1 MPRMIRE
8 HLPHATLAALYADL
22 ANHATASA
30 IRSARTCPQL
40 APSWRE
46 HARRLRARSR
56 EEAQR
61 AKETP

>member
-8 HLPHATLAALYADL
+8 TLSHATLAALYADL

-30 IRSARTCPQL
+30 ITSARTRPRA
-40 APSWRE
+40 APAWRA
-46 HARRLRARSR
+46 HARHLRARSR
-56 EEAQR
+56 EEAQL